1 MRNLIILMQLQA
13 ELLKERET
21 LGLYLPPAEREKI
34 KGIPA
39 LEDELAKMSLGE
51 KENEERQGG
60 EEV

>member
-1 MRNLIILMQLQA
+1 MQLQA